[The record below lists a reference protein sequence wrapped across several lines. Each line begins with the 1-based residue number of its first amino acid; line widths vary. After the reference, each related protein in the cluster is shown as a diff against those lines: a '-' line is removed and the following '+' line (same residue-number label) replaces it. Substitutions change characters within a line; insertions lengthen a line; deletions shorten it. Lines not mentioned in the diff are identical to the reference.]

1 MLDIGAWHVGAWL
14 MWVIDVS
21 AVVILGLAIIYGAAM
36 WRRRSQDPGILE
48 ESDEATRRLYHHS
61 SSERR

>member
-1 MLDIGAWHVGAWL
+1 MLDIGAWHAGVWL
-14 MWVIDVS
+14 MWVIDVG